1 MKIITRFIVEKGDN
15 TAISNMLRQDG
26 VWHIDCGNI
35 ASSRIK
41 SVTVLDT
48 LTGSELEMSL
58 LDLSQK
64 ELAENNIE
72 FNIHSE
78 FSEYKEVYWSKS
90 QYETGYP
97 CCLILLKDDNNYDV
111 IFCKNNYAV
120 YVESSSELKLY
131 SYNGVNVHKVL
142 QGELKISYF
151 ISNEFEYKSLFDD
164 IYIEY
169 IIGSGYG
176 ITYRSVAYDDDN
188 TYPIY
193 VKSFNNEPSYK
204 DKFIELTAE
213 DGYNHFIPIRINS
226 DIIRELN
233 GRLFNI
239 ISNNMISIGDELHIL
254 GLDQQ
259 DLILPND
266 YKKVYMY
273 GIDNWRSIVFPAGIE
288 SIVWDYDYNGKSDET
303 KSIYLPIN
311 AKSSLVK
318 HLLKYCLESYYRAKF
333 DIEINSDEI
342 INKYKTAKEVVD
354 FLGDYLYMQVKFY

>member
-1 MKIITRFIVEKGDN
+1 MKIITRFIVEKGN
-15 TAISNMLRQDG
+15 NKHISNMLHSDG
-26 VWHIDCGNI
+26 ICDRTNGTIV
-35 ASSRIK
+35 SSRIK

-58 LDLSQK
+58 LDLSQE
-64 ELAENNIE
+64 ELVENNID
-72 FNIHSE
+72 FNIRSE

-97 CCLILLKDDNNYDV
+97 CCLILLKDNSEYDV

-213 DGYNHFIPIRINS
+213 DGNNHFIPIRINS

-239 ISNNMISIGDELHIL
+239 ISNNMISIGDELRIL

-318 HLLKYCLESYYRAKF
+318 HLLKYCLESYYWAKF

-354 FLGDYLYMQVKFY
+354 FLGDYLCMQIKFY

>member
-1 MKIITRFIVEKGDN
+1 MKIIARFIVEKGDN
-15 TAISNMLRQDG
+15 TAISNMIRQDG
-26 VWHIDCGNI
+26 VWHTDAGNI
-35 ASSRIK
+35 VSSGIK

-78 FSEYKEVYWSKS
+78 FSEYKEAYWSKS
-90 QYETGYP
+90 RYETDYL
-97 CCLILLKDDNNYDV
+97 CCLILLKDNSEYDV

-176 ITYRSVAYDDDN
+176 ITYRSGTSDD
-188 TYPIY
+188 TCPIY
-193 VKSFNNEPSYK
+193 VKSFDNEPNYK

-213 DGYNHFIPIRINS
+213 DGNNHFIPIRINS

-318 HLLKYCLESYYRAKF
+318 HLLKYCLESYYWAKF

-354 FLGDYLYMQVKFY
+354 FLGDYLCMQIKFY

>member
-1 MKIITRFIVEKGDN
+1 MKIIARFIVEKGN
-15 TAISNMLRQDG
+15 NKHISNMLHSDG
-26 VWHIDCGNI
+26 IWDRTNGTIV
-35 ASSRIK
+35 SSRIK

-111 IFCKNNYAV
+111 MFCENKYAV
-120 YVESSSELKLY
+120 YVESFNGLKLY
-131 SYNGVNVHKVL
+131 SYNGITVHKAL
-142 QGELKISYF
+142 QGELDICYF
-151 ISNEFEYKSLFDD
+151 ISNGFKYKSLFDD

-176 ITYRSVAYDDDN
+176 ITYRSGTSDD
-188 TYPIY
+188 TCPIY
-193 VKSFNNEPSYK
+193 VKSFDNEPNYK

-213 DGYNHFIPIRINS
+213 DGNNHFIQIRINS

-318 HLLKYCLESYYRAKF
+318 HLLKYCLESYYWAKF

-354 FLGDYLYMQVKFY
+354 FLGDYLCMQIKFY

>member
-15 TAISNMLRQDG
+15 KHISNMLHSDG
-26 VWHIDCGNI
+26 ICDRTNGTVV
-35 ASSRIK
+35 SSRIK

-78 FSEYKEVYWSKS
+78 FSEYKEAYWSKS
-90 QYETGYP
+90 QRETDYP
-97 CCLILLKDDNNYDV
+97 CRLVLLKDNCEHDV
-111 IFCKNNYAV
+111 MHCKNNYAV
-120 YVESSSELKLY
+120 YVESSNELKLY
-131 SYNGVNVHKVL
+131 SCNGINVHKVL
-142 QGELKISYF
+142 QGELNISYF
-151 ISNEFEYKSLFDD
+151 ISNEFEYKSLFDG

-176 ITYRSVAYDDDN
+176 ITYRSVAYDD
-188 TYPIY
+188 TCPIY
-193 VKSFNNEPSYK
+193 VKSFDNEPNYK

-213 DGYNHFIPIRINS
+213 NGYNHFILIRINS

-303 KSIYLPIN
+303 KSFYLPIN

-333 DIEINSDEI
+333 DTEINSDEI

-354 FLGDYLYMQVKFY
+354 FLGDYLCMQIKFY

>member
-15 TAISNMLRQDG
+15 TAISNMIRQDG
-26 VWHIDCGNI
+26 VWHTDAGNI
-35 ASSRIK
+35 VSSGIK

-78 FSEYKEVYWSKS
+78 FSEYKEAYWSKS
-90 QYETGYP
+90 RYETDYP
-97 CCLILLKDDNNYDV
+97 CCLILLKDNSEYDV

-213 DGYNHFIPIRINS
+213 DGNNHFIPIRINS

-233 GRLFNI
+233 GNLFNI
-239 ISNNMISIGDELHIL
+239 ISNNMISVGDELHIL
-254 GLDQQ
+254 GLDHQ

-266 YKKVYMY
+266 YKKVYMND
-273 GIDNWRSIVFPAGIE
+273 IKNWRSIVFPAGIE
-288 SIVWDYDYNGKSDET
+288 SIVWDYGYNGKSDET
-303 KSIYLPIN
+303 KSVYLPIN

-318 HLLKYCLESYYRAKF
+318 HLLKYCLESYYWAKF

-354 FLGDYLYMQVKFY
+354 FLGDYLCMQIKFY

>member
-15 TAISNMLRQDG
+15 TAISNMIRQDG
-26 VWHIDCGNI
+26 VWHTDAGNI
-35 ASSRIK
+35 VSSGIK
-41 SVTVLDT
+41 SVTFLDT

-58 LDLSQK
+58 LDLSQE
-64 ELAENNIE
+64 ELVENNID
-72 FNIHSE
+72 FNIRSE
-78 FSEYKEVYWSKS
+78 ISEYKEAYWSKS
-90 QYETGYP
+90 RYETDYP
-97 CCLILLKDDNNYDV
+97 CCLILLKDNSEYDV

-142 QGELKISYF
+142 HGELKISYF

-213 DGYNHFIPIRINS
+213 NGYNHFIPIRINS

-239 ISNNMISIGDELHIL
+239 ISNNMISVGDELHIL
-254 GLDQQ
+254 GLDHQ

-303 KSIYLPIN
+303 KSVYLPIN

-333 DIEINSDEI
+333 DTEINSDEI

-354 FLGDYLYMQVKFY
+354 FLGDYLFMQIKFY